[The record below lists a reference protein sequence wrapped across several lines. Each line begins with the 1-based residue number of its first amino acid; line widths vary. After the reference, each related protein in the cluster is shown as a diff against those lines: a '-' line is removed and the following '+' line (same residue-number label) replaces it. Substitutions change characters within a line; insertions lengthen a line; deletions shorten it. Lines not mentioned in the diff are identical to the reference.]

1 MVLRKL
7 IQKLKGKKATMIA
20 NINTVQDI
28 YEEVAPG
35 VRTKQGDD
43 KIPR

>member
-7 IQKLKGKKATMIA
+7 IYKLKGKKATMIA
-20 NINTVQDI
+20 NINTIQDI
-28 YEEVAPG
+28 YEEVVTG
-35 VRTKQGDD
+35 VRTMQGDD